1 MSGWIK
7 LHRKIIDSDIY
18 QMPPLYLRLFER
30 MIIEANHLDKEIPYK
45 EKGSKIIGKKLIR
58 RGERLTS
65 VRELCKW
72 VSWYERGKLTIP
84 NSKTIQNILDWLE
97 ENNMVFIYGEKG
109 NRLETHYKIVNYND
123 YQDID
128 IPEVTE
134 KKQRGNSRETVTGD
148 KQEYI
153 KNDKELYIDIVE
165 YLNKQTGKNFS
176 PKTKS
181 TIGKINARLKED
193 YTLEDFKKVIE
204 IKTKQ
209 WLHDKDM
216 NKYLRPETLFGN
228 NFEAYLNEETI
239 PILKSSR
246 EYDPYEFIP
255 IIE

>member
-1 MSGWIK
+1 MYGWIK
-7 LHRKIIDSDIY
+7 LHRKVIDSDIY
-18 QMPPLYLRLFER
+18 QMPPLYLRVFER
-30 MIIEANHLDKEIPYK
+30 MIIEANHQDKEIPYR
-45 EKGSKIIGKKLIR
+45 EKGSNIIGKKLIK

-65 VRELCKW
+65 VRDICKW

-84 NSKTIQNILDWLE
+84 NPKTIQNILDWLV
-97 ENNMVFIYGEKG
+97 ENEMIFIYGERG
-109 NRLETHYKIVNYND
+109 NRVETYYKIVNYDD
-123 YQDID
+123 YQDND
-128 IPEVTE
+128 TPEVTE
-134 KKQRGNSRETVTGD
+134 KKQRRNNIETVTGD

-153 KNDKELYIDIVE
+153 KNDKELYINIVE

-176 PKTKS
+176 SNTKS

-193 YTLEDFKKVIE
+193 YTFEDFKKVIE
-204 IKTKQ
+204 VKTKQ

-239 PILKSSR
+239 PIIKASK
-246 EYDPYEFIP
+246 EYDPYEYMQ